1 MIQVYLNKQEK
12 SQINKLNSHL
22 KKLEKDQAKSK
33 VGRNKEIIKIRLE
46 INEIGT
52 KILKSDRRSMKL
64 RVGSWKDKQ
73 IWQIFSQIH
82 QEKKG
87 KGPNK

>member
-1 MIQVYLNKQEK
+1 MIQAYLNKQEK

-22 KKLEKDQAKSK
+22 EKLEKDQAKSK

-46 INEIGT
+46 INEIET

-64 RVGSWKDKQ
+64 RVGSLKR
-73 IWQIFSQIH
+73 
-82 QEKKG
+82 
-87 KGPNK
+87 

>member
-1 MIQVYLNKQEK
+1 MGRSKSSSKKFIVIQVYLKKQEK

-64 RVGSWKDKQ
+64 RVGS
-73 IWQIFSQIH
+73 
-82 QEKKG
+82 
-87 KGPNK
+87 

>member
-1 MIQVYLNKQEK
+1 MGRSKSSSKKFTVIQAYLNKQEK

-22 KKLEKDQAKSK
+22 EKLEKDQAKSK

-46 INEIGT
+46 INEIET

-64 RVGSWKDKQ
+64 RVGSLKR
-73 IWQIFSQIH
+73 
-82 QEKKG
+82 
-87 KGPNK
+87 

>member
-1 MIQVYLNKQEK
+1 MIQAYLNKQEK

-33 VGRNKEIIKIRLE
+33 VDGNKEIIKIRLE
-46 INEIGT
+46 INEIET

-64 RVGSWKDKQ
+64 RVGSLKR
-73 IWQIFSQIH
+73 
-82 QEKKG
+82 
-87 KGPNK
+87 

>member
-1 MIQVYLNKQEK
+1 MGRSKSSSKKFIVIQVYLNKQEK

-46 INEIGT
+46 INEIET

-64 RVGSWKDKQ
+64 RVGSLKR
-73 IWQIFSQIH
+73 
-82 QEKKG
+82 
-87 KGPNK
+87 

>member
-1 MIQVYLNKQEK
+1 MGRSKSSSKKFIVIQVYLKKQEK

-46 INEIGT
+46 INEIET

-64 RVGSWKDKQ
+64 RVGSLKR
-73 IWQIFSQIH
+73 
-82 QEKKG
+82 
-87 KGPNK
+87 